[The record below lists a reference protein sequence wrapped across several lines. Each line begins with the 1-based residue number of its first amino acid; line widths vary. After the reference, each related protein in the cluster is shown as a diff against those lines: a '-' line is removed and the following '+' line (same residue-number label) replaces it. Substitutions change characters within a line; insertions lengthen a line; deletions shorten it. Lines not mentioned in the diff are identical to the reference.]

1 MNKFQIIEEAIE
13 RGTGRIVDGKAVWE
27 EIERAVGRYEGEDG
41 RVIVDGEDSQKEKWG
56 YWIELKRT
64 YDKDHDQWETEIK
77 LLEILILNKESQKE
91 ESIKIPWEEK
101 SMTKEEFYE
110 NTRSYILGVLPGK
123 YSGWEVDIR
132 DCKNQEGFYKGM
144 IFKPTEKSSQPL
156 VLPVFNLD
164 TLYDRYGRMELMDGL
179 ISMAEEIEYVLV
191 RNDMSD
197 MGVEEF
203 LKDIYSYDNIKKN
216 LYVSVMSVAR
226 QQDMKDA
233 LYLMRGD
240 IPLQARILLKEIDVF
255 DGITTSSIEVNE
267 KLLEI
272 WNLPFEQ
279 VMEDALN
286 NTERL
291 MPTKIMHIGDSL
303 RELMSDE
310 MYEEAMDGRTAP
322 AMYVVTNNGNNHGAA
337 NLFLPGMMEKIAE
350 QLGDSYFVLPS
361 SVHETLVI
369 PAETHAGIEEVEELK
384 EIVAQTNK
392 MQLPLKEQLSYNV
405 YFYDADTKIFSNAED
420 AIARRADQPQPS
432 EGKEKATDAVQDD
445 IPHTMI

>member
-1 MNKFQIIEEAIE
+1 MT
-13 RGTGRIVDGKAVWE
+13 R
-27 EIERAVGRYEGEDG
+27 ED
-41 RVIVDGEDSQKEKWG
+41 
-56 YWIELKRT
+56 
-64 YDKDHDQWETEIK
+64 
-77 LLEILILNKESQKE
+77 
-91 ESIKIPWEEK
+91 
-101 SMTKEEFYE
+101 FYE

-132 DCKNQEGFYKGM
+132 NCKNHEKFYKGM

-164 TLYDRYGRMELMDGL
+164 SLYDRYGRMELMDGL
-179 ISMAEEIEYVLV
+179 ISMAEEIEYVLA

-197 MGVEEF
+197 MEVEEF

-216 LYVSVMSVAR
+216 LYVSVMSMVC
-226 QQDMKDA
+226 QQNM
-233 LYLMRGD
+233 GD
-240 IPLQARILLKEIDVF
+240 LFYITRAEIPLQARILLREIDVF
-255 DGITTSSIEVNE
+255 DGIATSSIEVNK

-272 WNLPFEQ
+272 WNLNFER
-279 VMEDALN
+279 VIVDALN

-310 MYEEAMDGRTAP
+310 MYEEAMDGKTVP
-322 AMYVVTNNGNNHGAA
+322 AMYVVTNNENNYGAA

-369 PAETHAGIEEVEELK
+369 PAEGRAGIEVVEELK
-384 EIVAQTNK
+384 EIVERVNNT
-392 MQLPLKEQLSYNV
+392 QLPLEYRVSYDV
-405 YFYDADTKIFSNAED
+405 FFYDADTKTFSNAED
-420 AIARRADQPQPS
+420 TIARRANQPQPS
-432 EGKEKATDAVQDD
+432 ERKEKATDAVQDD
-445 IPHTMI
+445 IPHSMI

>member
-1 MNKFQIIEEAIE
+1 
-13 RGTGRIVDGKAVWE
+13 
-27 EIERAVGRYEGEDG
+27 
-41 RVIVDGEDSQKEKWG
+41 
-56 YWIELKRT
+56 
-64 YDKDHDQWETEIK
+64 
-77 LLEILILNKESQKE
+77 
-91 ESIKIPWEEK
+91 
-101 SMTKEEFYE
+101 MTKEEFYE

-123 YSGWEVDIR
+123 YSGWEVEIR
-132 DCKNQEGFYKGM
+132 DCKNQEGVYKGM

-164 TLYDRYGRMELMDGL
+164 SLYDRYGRMELMDGL

-197 MGVEEF
+197 MEVEEF

-233 LYLMRGD
+233 LYLMRGE
-240 IPLQARILLKEIDVF
+240 IPLQARILLKEF
-255 DGITTSSIEVNE
+255 DEFDSITTSSIEVNQ

-369 PAETHAGIEEVEELK
+369 PAETHAGVEELK
-384 EIVAQTNK
+384 EIVAQVNK

-405 YFYDADTKIFSNAED
+405 YFYDADTKNFSNAED

-432 EGKEKATDAVQDD
+432 EGKEKATDAIQAD
-445 IPHTMI
+445 IPHSMI